1 LNIGAFRT
9 GLKNPRKWSD
19 ETAKLTS
26 MLTVAALPV

>member
-1 LNIGAFRT
+1 LNDGQFFT
-9 GLKNPRKWSD
+9 GLKNPRKWSS